1 MSVEI
6 LNLAEIIPKGV
17 MEMYNPKLAEMVL
30 ADIADGA
37 YNEWIRI
44 AGKALSTS
52 RQAYLD
58 GLQPVA
64 MKPGAAVISLVGVLP
79 NAIEEGQAAYD
90 MHETLLGPNVP
101 ISPPGEYGKHLKIDP
116 KTFKTGY
123 YRAIP
128 FRHATPGSKQ
138 APRGGVVGVEMG
150 KAYTGHKAVEDAK
163 ALGKKVY
170 NKAKRLK
177 GTVSEPYGKTAY
189 GGRLPEGLAPK
200 LKPHHKTDIY
210 AGMIKERKTYEK
222 SRQSQYMTFRMI
234 STGSPGWRRKKTVGK
249 FFAAQVSQYVQKIA
263 PQTFA
268 ALVEGMGE

>member
-30 ADIADGA
+30 RDIADA
-37 YNEWIRI
+37 ARNEWIRV
-44 AGKALSTS
+44 AGKALNTT
-52 RQAYLD
+52 RRDYLA
-58 GLQPVA
+58 GIQPVEF
-64 MKPGAAVISLVGVLP
+64 KPGAAVISLVGVLP

-101 ISPPGEYGKHLKIDP
+101 VSAPGEYGKHLSIDP

-128 FRHATPGSKQ
+128 FRHATPGT
-138 APRGGVVGVEMG
+138 RGAVGTAMG
-150 KAYTGHKAVEDAK
+150 QQYSGHDAVEDAE

-170 NKAKRLK
+170 GKAKRLK

-249 FFAAQVSQYVQKIA
+249 FFAAEVGDFVQKLA
-263 PQTFA
+263 PKTFA